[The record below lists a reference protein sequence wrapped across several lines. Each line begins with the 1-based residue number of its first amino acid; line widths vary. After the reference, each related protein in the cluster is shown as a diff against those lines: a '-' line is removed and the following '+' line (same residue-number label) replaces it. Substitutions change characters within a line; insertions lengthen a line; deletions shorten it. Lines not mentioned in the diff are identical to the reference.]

1 MRVTTH
7 GKIADKHRKRT
18 LSVCVA
24 VTSLSHDD
32 FSDFANSVCIH
43 NTQITARG
51 RVSVV
56 SALRV
61 SHVRVLIILFE
72 NVR

>member
-32 FSDFANSVCIH
+32 YSNFADSVCIH
-43 NTQITARG
+43 NTQSERVGVYLWFLPYLFFMRG
-51 RVSVV
+51 F
-56 SALRV
+56 L
-61 SHVRVLIILFE
+61 
-72 NVR
+72 